1 MGGNLWLDLLAA
13 LLPASE
19 RGGLIR
25 RGAAPER
32 WSLLLGLVELFVG
45 TTWLISNALDSFQGM
60 SDATATYLMEQVDP
74 AQFEQAKVV
83 ITSGGPL
90 IWLTWAVRPTTWLLA
105 SIPATGVARLV
116 AFAVSRE
123 TVGEPLV
130 WLALRPFQGA
140 GHLLRLLRK
149 RLRFGPVRPDRI
161 VLEPGYDLAVLS
173 CRPKPDWN
181 ERVTIEIAGR
191 FYWLRHCE
199 ERQDGGWWVHAHC
212 LEEAGPHEVFRG
224 LVRYEPPATARRL
237 LARR

>member
-1 MGGNLWLDLLAA
+1 MNSLPLLDVLAA
-13 LLPASE
+13 LLPSPE
-19 RGGLIR
+19 RDGLVR

-45 TTWLISNALDSFQGM
+45 TTLLISNALGSFQEM
-60 SDATATYLMEQVDP
+60 SNATAAYMMEKIDP

-90 IWLTWAVRPTTWLLA
+90 IWLTWAIRPTTWLLA

-116 AFAVSRE
+116 AFGVSRE
-123 TVGEPLV
+123 VVGEPLV
-130 WLALRPFQGA
+130 WLALRPVQATG
-140 GHLLRLLRK
+140 RLLQVYRK
-149 RLRFGPVRPDRI
+149 RLRFGPLRPDRL

-181 ERVTIEIAGR
+181 DYVTIEIAGR
-191 FYWLRHCE
+191 FYRLRNRE
-199 ERQDGGWWVHAHC
+199 ERQDGRWWVHIHC
-212 LEEAGPHEVFRG
+212 LEEAGPHEVIRS
-224 LVRYEPPATARRL
+224 LVHYEPPTAARRL